1 MLAVLSLG
9 TVLGSIVIGKIEAR
23 KYVGKL
29 LFLGVLGA
37 GGSVALIGLTTVALY
52 SIILMLVI
60 GVSLAF
66 ANLPLQ
72 VLIQARVP
80 VHLLERVFT
89 SLGALVTMATPIAA
103 VTTRSVASSLQIGPT
118 LQLYGVLMVI
128 VTAGA
133 YFVFQEV
140 REANY

>member
-1 MLAVLSLG
+1 
-9 TVLGSIVIGKIEAR
+9 
-23 KYVGKL
+23 
-29 LFLGVLGA
+29 
-37 GGSVALIGLTTVALY
+37 VALIGFTTVALY

-72 VLIQARVP
+72 VLIQAKVP
-80 VHLLERVFT
+80 GNLLGRVFT

-103 VTTRSVASSLQIGPT
+103 VTTGGVASTLQIGPT
-118 LQLYGVLMVI
+118 LQLYGILMII

-140 REANY
+140 RDAKY